1 MKKRFYSI
9 ITIVAISI
17 MGIGFF
23 SACTSEEDN
32 NKTTRMTTYKTQVN
46 KNSFH
51 VLDTALINE
60 NVGYFQ
66 GKYSIDMASFIN
78 DENFKNILIEIQEYT
93 KYFYQ
98 NLNTAT
104 ADELNISASHDFTND
119 FNDFVLYMDKE
130 DYENAALKIQTFSL
144 LFFNENIT
152 AESLQNNTS
161 ALFVKSNEM
170 RDNVTSSFEV
180 LSNSYK
186 AILSMNDQELSNF
199 IDVALQYRLLLEGN
213 DKDPS
218 IIFYAPAGTS
228 PGSLMHN
235 ATFKNCYEIAGI
247 AMTGAVTAATGSYIA
262 SLLGCAGYGPAYL
275 YCAGVY
281 TAVYGVA
288 IAGAAYTYNVAVENC
303 VLKA

>member
-1 MKKRFYSI
+1 
-9 ITIVAISI
+9 
-17 MGIGFF
+17 
-23 SACTSEEDN
+23 
-32 NKTTRMTTYKTQVN
+32 MTTYKTQV
-46 KNSFH
+46 
-51 VLDTALINE
+51 NE

-98 NLNTAT
+98 NLNTAI
-104 ADELNISASHDFTND
+104 ADEL
-119 FNDFVLYMDKE
+119 
-130 DYENAALKIQTFSL
+130 
-144 LFFNENIT
+144 NIT

-186 AILSMNDQELSNF
+186 AILSMNDQELS
-199 IDVALQYRLLLEGN
+199 
-213 DKDPS
+213 
-218 IIFYAPAGTS
+218 
-228 PGSLMHN
+228 
-235 ATFKNCYEIAGI
+235 GI